1 MRIRNPIRGA
11 AVAALVAVAVA
22 APLAAAPLIA
32 SPASAQ
38 QAQGQAAAEA
48 VIRDY
53 QAALLDTMKKGKAL
67 GFEGRYKALEAP
79 VRKAFDLPFLARYAV
94 GPAWNNF
101 SEAERTKVAEVF
113 ARYSISQHAAR
124 FKAWDKEKF
133 ESLGTEDTGRG
144 YLLVKTQIVTGD
156 GEKIALDYLMGNRG
170 GQWKIV
176 DVFAKGT
183 ISEVATRRADFAATV
198 KEKGA
203 AGLIKDLEE
212 KIALARKE

>member
-1 MRIRNPIRGA
+1 MRIRIPIRGA
-11 AVAALVAVAVA
+11 ALAAIVAVA
-22 APLAAAPLIA
+22 AAVPVATAPLIA

-48 VIRDY
+48 VVRDY

-67 GFEGRYKALEAP
+67 GFDGRAKALEAP
-79 VRKAFDLPFLARYAV
+79 IRKAFDLPFLARYAV
-94 GPAWNNF
+94 GPAWSKF
-101 SEAERTKVAEVF
+101 SEAERAKVVEVF
-113 ARYSISQHAAR
+113 SRYSIAQHAAR
-124 FKAWDKEKF
+124 FKAWDNETF
-133 ESLGTEDTGRG
+133 EGLGTEDTGRG
-144 YLLVKTQIVTGD
+144 YLLVKTQIVTGS
-156 GEKIALDYLMGNRG
+156 EKIALDYLMGNRG

-203 AGLIKDLEE
+203 AGLIKDLED
-212 KIALARKE
+212 KIAQARQE